1 MTSTHPRRN
10 AQIDF
15 ETGRIRSL
23 VGELVSVK
31 PVPAGQ
37 AVSYGGE
44 YVTDC
49 DTVLGLVGMGYADGI
64 PRSATGASVMIGCDV
79 FTICGRV
86 AMDQVVVDLGPESA
100 VPAGSQV
107 EFWGERMPVATL
119 AEKAGVPEVALT
131 SYVGP
136 RVEAE
141 IVARIETSEDMEA
154 LGTRFASELRAG
166 DAVVLKG
173 ELGAGKTT
181 FTRGLGAALGAR
193 GTVQSP
199 TFVIARTHQTD
210 SAPLLHVD
218 AYRLGEEG
226 LIDDLDLD
234 LAGSITVAEWGAPLT
249 HAMPHWFD
257 VSIERASGASADPLD
272 DEADDPRTVRI
283 RAGGSLP
290 VQRLLRLT
298 DGGNS

>member
-1 MTSTHPRRN
+1 MTATHPRRH
-10 AQIDF
+10 ACIDLA
-15 ETGRIRSL
+15 TGEVRSL
-23 VGELVSVK
+23 AGELVSIKQVA
-31 PVPAGQ
+31 AGQ

-44 YVTDC
+44 YVTERE
-49 DTVLGLVGMGYADGI
+49 TYLGLVGLGYADGI
-64 PRSATGASVMIGCDV
+64 PRSAEGAPVSIGCDEYP
-79 FTICGRV
+79 ICGRV
-86 AMDQVVVDLGPESA
+86 AMDQFVIDLGPNPE
-100 VPAGSQV
+100 VQAGAPV
-107 EFWGERMPVATL
+107 VIWGDRMPPSDWAVRAR
-119 AEKAGVPEVALT
+119 VPEAVLT
-131 SYVGP
+131 SFIGP
-136 RVEAE
+136 RVEIE
-141 IVARIETSEDMEA
+141 MTGRIETAEDMEA
-154 LGTRFASELRAG
+154 LGARFARELRAG
-166 DAVVLKG
+166 DAVVLTG

-181 FTRGLGAALGAR
+181 FTRGLGEALGAR

-226 LIDDLDLD
+226 LLDDLDLD

-257 VSIERASGASADPLD
+257 VRIERASGASADPLD

-298 DGGNS
+298 EGAVS